1 MRSGGSAMI
10 ARRPSA
16 ASSAVRTSC
25 PALARCT
32 RKRSRNVRSSSM
44 ITILANC
51 SSRTRRGSALR
62 DSLRVD
68 EKSSN
73 CAYRPRRSVRCQS
86 THVWSGELGVNG
98 EHALAELEQVRIAH
112 AMFDQSVHR
121 LEEVFGWRAQL
132 ATRAHQGLDD
142 GLEREPAGVV
152 GVRALDGKGYCPQR
166 FPARVDLRP
175 ARRVGAE
182 HHFTPPQEAQL
193 VRRVVS
199 GDAIR
204 DAAAAAA
211 RIEPEHEPGPLQRAA
226 VDVRPQAEAAVKAVQ
241 PRYAPLL
248 VMDDR
253 VPDERAVAEQPYV
266 RTRLVP
272 V

>member
-1 MRSGGSAMI
+1 VGCERLTK
-10 ARRPSA
+10 RPLPA
-16 ASSAVRTSC
+16 AF
-25 PALARCT
+25 
-32 RKRSRNVRSSSM
+32 
-44 ITILANC
+44 
-51 SSRTRRGSALR
+51 
-62 DSLRVD
+62 
-68 EKSSN
+68 
-73 CAYRPRRSVRCQS
+73 PR
-86 THVWSGELGVNG
+86 
-98 EHALAELEQVRIAH
+98 
-112 AMFDQSVHR
+112 
-121 LEEVFGWRAQL
+121 
-132 ATRAHQGLDD
+132 
-142 GLEREPAGVV
+142 
-152 GVRALDGKGYCPQR
+152 
-166 FPARVDLRP
+166 RVDLSP

-182 HHFTPPQEAQL
+182 HHFAPPQEAQL

-204 DAAAAAA
+204 HAAAAAA

-272 V
+272 VLEPPRREASCSSSESTAPPD